1 MLSKTSAP
9 QTVRALERPRLF
21 DDLDATKAV
30 GITWVW
36 GAPGAGKTTLASSY
50 LVARGGPAVW
60 YRLDVDDADPATFF
74 HYLDC
79 AVANLASAPMPRLFL
94 AQFEERGG
102 HIRRV
107 AESMLGAL
115 GPGATLVFDNYEH
128 LQIASPVH
136 EVVRDLA
143 DLLAPRLHVM
153 VLSRTEP
160 PAPYARMQL
169 NEGLVVLEPEQ
180 LKLRRDEAAALVLA
194 RERTGRPSSPEL
206 VERLLRDSEGWF
218 AGFTLLLVQHTSTA
232 MATAKPLRVL
242 FDYFA
247 TEVFEHFEP
256 KLQAAL
262 LRTSVLLTMTAAE
275 AQRISGYAAIGDA
288 LAELQRRN
296 CFCDARDG
304 AEPVYRYHA
313 LFRMFLLDRAATAIP
328 PDEWQELQRCTA
340 DPPVDRGRADAAPA
354 PYRGRGDPYTA
365 AVPRDRVLRESIA
378 VEDVRRKL
386 HDRSLAPPDPRYAAP
401 GRPWSLRIVALG
413 RFEVV
418 RNGAPLRAAG
428 KAQRKPLEL
437 LQCLCAFGGE
447 AVAQDRIADALWPEA
462 EGDAA
467 KQALRT
473 TLHRLRKLL
482 QHKQAV
488 RLENRQLDLD
498 PGSVWVDSTAFERIA
513 RSVGNAGAARL
524 QEAMQLYRG
533 GFLPGE
539 SAPWALVHRDRLR
552 ARFVTVAERLG
563 ALLEQAGDR
572 DGAIACYLH
581 TLELEPGAE
590 GFYRRLMALYGHSG
604 RRADAIGVYQ
614 RCRGEL
620 LTRLGIS
627 PASETQAMHL
637 ELLAQ

>member
-1 MLSKTSAP
+1 
-9 QTVRALERPRLF
+9 
-21 DDLDATKAV
+21 
-30 GITWVW
+30 
-36 GAPGAGKTTLASSY
+36 
-50 LVARGGPAVW
+50 
-60 YRLDVDDADPATFF
+60 
-74 HYLDC
+74 
-79 AVANLASAPMPRLFL
+79 
-94 AQFEERGG
+94 
-102 HIRRV
+102 
-107 AESMLGAL
+107 
-115 GPGATLVFDNYEH
+115 
-128 LQIASPVH
+128 
-136 EVVRDLA
+136 
-143 DLLAPRLHVM
+143 M

-180 LKLRRDEAAALVLA
+180 LKLRRDEAAVLALA

-218 AGFTLLLVQHTSTA
+218 AGFTLLLVQQTSTA

-262 LRTSVLLTMTAAE
+262 LRTSAPLTMTAAE
-275 AQRISGYAAIGDA
+275 AQRIWVYAAIGDA

-328 PDEWQELQRCTA
+328 PERVARAAALHGRSARPSRSGGCGPGAVPRPWRPIHRRSSARSSTA
-340 DPPVDRGRADAAPA
+340 GIDRGR
-354 PYRGRGDPYTA
+354 
-365 AVPRDRVLRESIA
+365 
-378 VEDVRRKL
+378 RRATRL
-386 HDRSLAPPDPRYAAP
+386 HDRSLAPPDPGMQRRADH
-401 GRPWSLRIVALG
+401 GHCVSLRSGAS
-413 RFEVV
+413 RVV

-513 RSVGNAGAARL
+513 RSVGNAGAGAPAGSDAAVSRRL
-524 QEAMQLYRG
+524 PAGRICTVGAGASGSTSGRASSLW
-533 GFLPGE
+533 PND
-539 SAPWALVHRDRLR
+539 SVHCSSK
-552 ARFVTVAERLG
+552 
-563 ALLEQAGDR
+563 Q
-572 DGAIACYLH
+572 AIA
-581 TLELEPGAE
+581 TA
-590 GFYRRLMALYGHSG
+590 R
-604 RRADAIGVYQ
+604 
-614 RCRGEL
+614 
-620 LTRLGIS
+620 S
-627 PASETQAMHL
+627 PATCRRSSL
-637 ELLAQ
+637 SLAPRAFTDA